1 MPVKKPRK
9 HISKKPKRSP
19 KLHKSKRSKKSKR
32 SSKFSKK
39 TGKLKLVKIVKSPKP
54 EKKYRAHFSDG
65 THTDFGAKGM
75 QNYGGVGK
83 ERHLDKE
90 RKKRY
95 ISRHRSRENW
105 NSPKTPGALSRW
117 ILWNKDT
124 FKKSIAD
131 YKKKFKL

>member
-1 MPVKKPRK
+1 MPVKKSRK
-9 HISKKPKRSP
+9 YISKKSKKLSSKRSP
-19 KLHKSKRSKKSKR
+19 KYNKSNKSKKND
-32 SSKFSKK
+32 
-39 TGKLKLVKIVKSPKP
+39 KLKLVKIVKSPKP

-95 ISRHRSRENW
+95 ISRHKSRENW

-124 FKKSIAD
+124 FRKSIAD
-131 YKKKFKL
+131 YKKRFKI

>member
-1 MPVKKPRK
+1 MPAK
-9 HISKKPKRSP
+9 SKKIKNSKKYKSP
-19 KLHKSKRSKKSKR
+19 KMKRSKKAKNSKNLLKK
-32 SSKFSKK
+32 SS
-39 TGKLKLVKIVKSPKP
+39 GKLKLVKIVKSPKH

-95 ISRHRSRENW
+95 ISRHKSRENW

-124 FKKSIAD
+124 LRKCIAD

>member
-1 MPVKKPRK
+1 MPPRK
-9 HISKKPKRSP
+9 SYKKSLKKQKTKLSKKRN
-19 KLHKSKRSKKSKR
+19 SK
-32 SSKFSKK
+32 
-39 TGKLKLVKIVKSPKP
+39 KLKLVKIIKSPRP

-83 ERHLDKE
+83 ERHLNKE

-105 NSPKTPGALSRW
+105 NSPKTAGSLSRW

-124 FKKSIAD
+124 FKQSVAD
-131 YKKKFKL
+131 YKKKFNL

>member
-1 MPVKKPRK
+1 MPVKK
-9 HISKKPKRSP
+9 SKRSP
-19 KLHKSKRSKKSKR
+19 KLHKSKRSKNIKKSK
-32 SSKFSKK
+32 SLKLSKNS
-39 TGKLKLVKIVKSPKP
+39 GKLKLVKIVKSPKP

-95 ISRHRSRENW
+95 LSRHRSRENW
-105 NSPKTPGALSRW
+105 NSPKTPGSLSRW

-124 FKKSIAD
+124 LKKSIAD
-131 YKKKFKL
+131 YKKRFKL

>member
-1 MPVKKPRK
+1 MPKIK
-9 HISKKPKRSP
+9 
-19 KLHKSKRSKKSKR
+19 SKKSKKIKKAK
-32 SSKFSKK
+32 SGVSKK

-95 ISRHRSRENW
+95 ISRHNSRENW
-105 NSPKTPGALSRW
+105 NSPKTACSLSRW
-117 ILWNKDT
+117 VLWNKDT
-124 FKKSIAD
+124 FRKSIAD

>member
-1 MPVKKPRK
+1 MPAK
-9 HISKKPKRSP
+9 SKKIKNS
-19 KLHKSKRSKKSKR
+19 KKYNSSKVKRSKKAKN
-32 SSKFSKK
+32 SKK
-39 TGKLKLVKIVKSPKP
+39 SSGKLKLVKIVKSPKP

-95 ISRHRSRENW
+95 ISRHKSRENW

-117 ILWNKDT
+117 ILWNKDS
-124 FKKSIAD
+124 FKKSVED

>member
-1 MPVKKPRK
+1 MPVKKSRK
-9 HISKKPKRSP
+9 YISKKSKTKRSPKRSP
-19 KLHKSKRSKKSKR
+19 KYRSNKSKIN
-32 SSKFSKK
+32 
-39 TGKLKLVKIVKSPKP
+39 KLKLVKIVKSPKP

-95 ISRHRSRENW
+95 LSRHSKRENW

-117 ILWNKDT
+117 ILWNKDS
-124 FKKSIAD
+124 FKKSVED
-131 YKKKFKL
+131 YKKRFKL

>member
-1 MPVKKPRK
+1 MPVKQSRK

-19 KLHKSKRSKKSKR
+19 KLHKSKLSKNIKKSKR
-32 SSKFSKK
+32 SLNLSKK

-75 QNYGGVGK
+75 SDFTK
-83 ERHLDKE
+83 HKDPE

-95 ISRHRSRENW
+95 MNRHSKRENW

-124 FKKSIAD
+124 LKKSIAD

>member
-1 MPVKKPRK
+1 MPVK
-9 HISKKPKRSP
+9 SKKIKNS
-19 KLHKSKRSKKSKR
+19 KKYNSSKVKRSKKAKN
-32 SSKFSKK
+32 SKK
-39 TGKLKLVKIVKSPKP
+39 SSGKLKLVKIVKSPKP

-95 ISRHRSRENW
+95 ISRHKSRENW

-117 ILWNKDT
+117 ILWNKDS
-124 FKKSIAD
+124 FKKSVED

>member
-1 MPVKKPRK
+1 MPVKK
-9 HISKKPKRSP
+9 
-19 KLHKSKRSKKSKR
+19 SKKSKR
-32 SSKFSKK
+32 TPKLYKSRKIKKSKKNKNSPISKK

-65 THTDFGAKGM
+65 THTDFGARGM

-95 ISRHRSRENW
+95 ISRHKSRENW
-105 NSPKTPGALSRW
+105 NSPKTPGSLSRW

-124 FKKSIAD
+124 LRKSIAD
-131 YKKKFKL
+131 YKKRFNL

>member
-1 MPVKKPRK
+1 MPPKKSIK
-9 HISKKPKRSP
+9 NKPK
-19 KLHKSKRSKKSKR
+19 KSKKSKKSLKYKSR
-32 SSKFSKK
+32 KIKK
-39 TGKLKLVKIVKSPKP
+39 NKNSGKLKLVKIVKSPKP

-95 ISRHRSRENW
+95 LSRHRSRENW
-105 NSPKTPGALSRW
+105 NSPKTPGSLSRW

-124 FKKSIAD
+124 LKKSIAD
-131 YKKKFKL
+131 YKKKFNL

>member
-1 MPVKKPRK
+1 MPVKKSRK
-9 HISKKPKRSP
+9 YI
-19 KLHKSKRSKKSKR
+19 SKKSKKR
-32 SSKFSKK
+32 SQKRSQKYNKSKK
-39 TGKLKLVKIVKSPKP
+39 SKKNDKLKLIKIVKSPKP

-65 THTDFGAKGM
+65 THTDFGSKGM
-75 QNYGGVGK
+75 SDFTK
-83 ERHLDKE
+83 HKDPE

-95 ISRHRSRENW
+95 MTRHSKRENW

-124 FKKSIAD
+124 LRKSIAD

>member
-1 MPVKKPRK
+1 MQAKYK
-9 HISKKPKRSP
+9 SKKQRKS
-19 KLHKSKRSKKSKR
+19 HKSKKIKKSDNV
-32 SSKFSKK
+32 KK

-75 QNYGGVGK
+75 SDFTK
-83 ERHLDKE
+83 HKDPE

-95 ISRHRSRENW
+95 MTRHSKRENW

-117 ILWNKDT
+117 ILWNKDS
-124 FKKSIAD
+124 FRKSIAD